1 MVAGS
6 ETGMDDVQAARWHI
20 LLLRLAGRL
29 PDDLLSEARAWLAAG
44 LCLDVAQA
52 IAFAVTAGNV
62 GVGVGVGELVL
73 VRDELAAAG
82 HDGHLVAALDAL
94 AAGLLD
100 SAVPGSDPL
109 EQRAPGG
116 DDADRDDAGGAG
128 QAGDAGPLAWDFHSV
143 EPAGAT
149 AAAVLPLDL
158 TGSAA
163 ATGSDAPADVD
174 ATMVA
179 AVEVEPTA
187 VGLWRAWRAPTGGA
201 PWPAPKRV
209 YVLTVDP
216 VASGERPQVWP
227 VAVADRLGAAL
238 DLAGEPS
245 PQVEVCLA
253 GVEPPPYQLYA
264 RSCGALLWAR
274 QPGPPLTI
282 ARVFDE
288 VDPVA
293 GPLFAADRPRLA
305 DPAARADLLA
315 RLDAGTP
322 VLGTSSRMVD
332 VVDPAR
338 GEVVPMTFRTDGHWV
353 WTDTCAY
360 YLDQHGVL
368 PDPDLVRH
376 LTASPIDTVADEV
389 AQHRVLA
396 HLLGPHT
403 EEPVWVVPQM
413 GAPLDPDRP

>member
-6 ETGMDDVQAARWHI
+6 EAGMDDVQAARWHS

-29 PDDLLSEARAWLAAG
+29 PDDLVSEARAWLAAG
-44 LCLDVAQA
+44 LFLDVAQA
-52 IAFAVTAGNV
+52 VAFAVTAGN
-62 GVGVGVGELVL
+62 VGVGVGELVL

-82 HDGHLVAALDAL
+82 HDGHIVAALDAL
-94 AAGLLD
+94 EAGPLESD
-100 SAVPGSDPL
+100 VPGSDPL
-109 EQRAPGG
+109 EPRAP
-116 DDADRDDAGGAG
+116 DRDDAGGAG

-158 TGSAA
+158 SGSAA

-187 VGLWRAWRAPTGGA
+187 VGLWRAWRAPAGGA

-216 VASGERPQVWP
+216 VASGDRAQVWP

-253 GVEPPPYQLYA
+253 GVEPPPYQLFA

-274 QPGPPLTI
+274 EPGPPLTI

-293 GPLFAADRPRLA
+293 GPLFAA
-305 DPAARADLLA
+305 
-315 RLDAGTP
+315 
-322 VLGTSSRMVD
+322 
-332 VVDPAR
+332 
-338 GEVVPMTFRTDGHWV
+338 
-353 WTDTCAY
+353 
-360 YLDQHGVL
+360 
-368 PDPDLVRH
+368 
-376 LTASPIDTVADEV
+376 
-389 AQHRVLA
+389 
-396 HLLGPHT
+396 
-403 EEPVWVVPQM
+403 
-413 GAPLDPDRP
+413 